1 MVPKKSRELV
11 RPTAIITGSDKDLVE
26 DFVYFYWSKIR
37 EAMVNGKG
45 HNIYVEN
52 IGTFIAKPDR
62 IKELIEKYEQSLI
75 RIEPVTFRKCEIIHD
90 MKRKMEI
97 LKLILEQTE
106 KDKIKK
112 QEVKIKRYDKETE

>member
-11 RPTAIITGSDKDLVE
+11 EPTSKITGSDKNLVE

-45 HNIYVEN
+45 HNVFVQN

-97 LKLILEQTE
+97 LKLILEQTD
-106 KDKIKK
+106 KDKVKK
-112 QEVKIKRYDKETE
+112 QEVKIKRYGKETE